1 MVTDHRSRRCHEYSN
16 LNSNTLQL
24 AAGIGIFAKN
34 HKTQTCSVPLA
45 AHKVMANLN
54 RQILSL
60 LIFAGVILFL
70 AISYYFRSSGLEDD
84 AFILNQILKKG
95 ELTVI
100 TRNNAHCYYSYRDQ
114 EMGFEYD
121 LAKAFAD
128 HLGVKL
134 NIQIAEKWEG
144 MIPNL
149 MNKSGDMIAAS
160 MTITPNRSQKVLFSD
175 SYMDIQQHLIVH
187 RDNHTIRNLE
197 DLSGQV
203 VHTRKGTSYQERLET
218 LTAQIPD
225 LTIML
230 HEDVPTEEFIRQ
242 VAEKEIDITIADSN
256 IALLNRRYYP
266 QAIMAGPLGEAEALG
281 WAVHPRARQLLEKIN
296 QFFKQIKSNGQYQKL
311 RQQYYAEVESFDYFD
326 LKVYHRRLATRLPK
340 YQPILMASAREYG
353 FDWRLIAA
361 QMYQESHFRQYAR
374 SNAGAYGLMQL
385 TRRTAKSFGVTKL
398 YDPEQNIYA
407 GIQHLRR
414 LHDYFDIESK
424 TDRMDIS
431 MAAYNIGQGH
441 VRDAQKLAIKLR
453 MDPKKWSTLERVLP
467 LLRYRRYYKDTIY
480 GYCRGTEPVA
490 YIKQIRIY
498 YDILKRQ
505 AIDFERQPS

>member
-1 MVTDHRSRRCHEYSN
+1 MLFTFISYINMVN
-16 LNSNTLQL
+16 L
-24 AAGIGIFAKN
+24 
-34 HKTQTCSVPLA
+34 
-45 AHKVMANLN
+45 LN
-54 RQILSL
+54 RTFLCLFYVTVILVLTSSCDFPIFTPEDDVSILS
-60 LIFAGVILFL
+60 
-70 AISYYFRSSGLEDD
+70 
-84 AFILNQILKKG
+84 QILKKG

-128 HLGVKL
+128 YLGVGL
-134 NIQIAEKWEG
+134 NIRIADKWEG
-144 MIPNL
+144 MIPDL
-149 MNKSGDMIAAS
+149 MNKSGDLIAAS
-160 MTITPNRSQKVLFSD
+160 MTITPSRSQKVLFSK

-187 RDNHTIRNLE
+187 RDNNTIRSRD

-203 VHTRKGTSYQERLET
+203 VHTRKGTSYQERLEV
-218 LTAQIPD
+218 LKSQIPD
-225 LTIML
+225 LTIVL
-230 HEDVPTEEFIRQ
+230 HADVPTEEFIRQ
-242 VAEKEIDITIADSN
+242 VAEKEIDITVADSN

-266 QAIMAGPLGEAEALG
+266 QTIMAAPLGEAEALG
-281 WAVHPRARQLLEKIN
+281 WAVHPQAHQLLDKID
-296 QFFKQIKSNGQYQKL
+296 QFFKHIKSNGQFQEL
-311 RQQYYAEVESFDYFD
+311 RRQYYAEVESFDYFD

-340 YQPILMASAREYG
+340 YQPILMAAAREYG

-374 SNAGAYGLMQL
+374 SHAGAYGLMQL

-407 GIQHLRR
+407 GIQHLRN
-414 LHDYFDIESK
+414 LYDYFIIESES
-424 TDRMDIS
+424 DRMDIA

-441 VRDAQKLAIKLR
+441 VRDAQKLAITLR
-453 MDPKKWSTLERVLP
+453 MDPNRWSSLKKVLP
-467 LLRYRRYYKDTIY
+467 LLRYRRYYKDTTY

-490 YIKQIRIY
+490 YIKQIKIY

-505 AIDFERQPS
+505 AIDFER

>member
-1 MVTDHRSRRCHEYSN
+1 MVDRN
-16 LNSNTLQL
+16 
-24 AAGIGIFAKN
+24 
-34 HKTQTCSVPLA
+34 
-45 AHKVMANLN
+45 N
-54 RQILSL
+54 RTLSL
-60 LIFAGVILFL
+60 LISGIVILL
-70 AISYYFRSSGLEDD
+70 LTSSCDFPMFTSEDD
-84 AFILNQILKKG
+84 AVLSQILKKG

-121 LAKAFAD
+121 LAKAFANYI
-128 HLGVKL
+128 GVKL
-134 NIQIAEKWEG
+134 TIRIAEKWEG
-144 MIPNL
+144 MIPDL
-149 MNKSGDMIAAS
+149 MNKSGDLIAAS
-160 MTITPNRSQKVLFSD
+160 MTITPSRSQKVLFSD

-187 RDNHTIRNLE
+187 RDNHAIRSLE

-203 VHTRKGTSYQERLET
+203 VHTRKGTSYQERLEA
-218 LTAQIPD
+218 LKSQIPD
-225 LTIML
+225 LTIAL
-230 HEDVPTEEFIRQ
+230 HVDVPTEELIRQ
-242 VAEKEIDITIADSN
+242 VAENEIKITVADNN

-266 QAIMAGPLGEAEALG
+266 QAIMAGPLGEAESLG
-281 WAVHPRARQLLEKIN
+281 WAVHPQAHQLIEKIN
-296 QFFKQIKSNGQYQKL
+296 QFFKEIKSNGQYQEL
-311 RQQYYAEVESFDYFD
+311 RRQYYAEVDSFDYFD

-340 YQPILMASAREYG
+340 YQPILMAAAREYG

-374 SNAGAYGLMQL
+374 SHAGAYGLMQL

-414 LHDYFDIESK
+414 LFDYFDIESES
-424 TDRMDIS
+424 DRMDIAL
-431 MAAYNIGQGH
+431 AAYNIGQGH

-453 MDPKKWSTLERVLP
+453 LDPHKWSTLEKVLP
-467 LLRYRRYYKDTIY
+467 LLRYQRYYQDTTY

-490 YIKQIRIY
+490 YIKQIKIY

-505 AIDFERQPS
+505 AIDYGQ

>member
-1 MVTDHRSRRCHEYSN
+1 MSISLDNMVDLLKRTR
-16 LNSNTLQL
+16 LLL
-24 AAGIGIFAKN
+24 LFGI
-34 HKTQTCSVPLA
+34 
-45 AHKVMANLN
+45 
-54 RQILSL
+54 
-60 LIFAGVILFL
+60 VILAL
-70 AISYYFRSSGLEDD
+70 TSSCDFPMSVSEDD
-84 AFILNQILKKG
+84 DSILNQILKKG

-128 HLGVKL
+128 HIGVTLK
-134 NIQIAEKWEG
+134 IRIADKWEG
-144 MIPNL
+144 MIPDL
-149 MNKSGDMIAAS
+149 MNKSGDLIAAS
-160 MTITPNRSQKVLFSD
+160 MTITPSRSQKVLFSD
-175 SYMDIQQHLIVH
+175 SYMNIQQHLIVH
-187 RDNHTIRNLE
+187 RDNYTIRNLK
-197 DLSGQV
+197 DLNGQV
-203 VHTRKGTSYQERLET
+203 VHIRKGTSYQERLES
-218 LTAQIPD
+218 LKPQIPD
-225 LTIML
+225 LTIAS
-230 HEDVPTEEFIRQ
+230 HDDVPTEELIRQ
-242 VAEKEIDITIADSN
+242 VAEKEIDITVADSN

-281 WAVHPRARQLLEKIN
+281 WAVHPQAYQLLEKIN
-296 QFFKQIKSNGQYQKL
+296 QFFKQIKSNGQYHEL

-326 LKVYHRRLATRLPK
+326 LKVFHRRLATRLPK
-340 YQPILMASAREYG
+340 YQPILMAAAREYG

-374 SNAGAYGLMQL
+374 SHAGAYGLMQL

-407 GIQHLRR
+407 GIQHLRK
-414 LHDYFDIESK
+414 LYAYFDIENES
-424 TDRMDIS
+424 DRMDIA

-453 MDPKKWSTLERVLP
+453 KDPHKWSTLEEVLP
-467 LLRYRRYYKDTIY
+467 LLRYRRYYKDTVY
-480 GYCRGTEPVA
+480 GYARGTEPVA

-505 AIDFERQPS
+505 ALDFER

>member
-1 MVTDHRSRRCHEYSN
+1 M
-16 LNSNTLQL
+16 
-24 AAGIGIFAKN
+24 
-34 HKTQTCSVPLA
+34 
-45 AHKVMANLN
+45 MANLFKPT
-54 RQILSL
+54 L
-60 LIFAGVILFL
+60 LCLIMGIVTL
-70 AISYYFRSSGLEDD
+70 ALTSSCDFPMSGSEDD
-84 AFILNQILKKG
+84 ASILNQILKTG

-128 HLGVKL
+128 HMGVTLK
-134 NIQIAEKWEG
+134 IRIADKWEG
-144 MIPNL
+144 MIPDL
-149 MNKSGDMIAAS
+149 MNRSGDLIAAS
-160 MTITPNRSQKVLFSD
+160 MTITPKRRQKVLFSD
-175 SYMDIQQHLIVH
+175 SYMNIQQHLIVH
-187 RDNHTIRNLE
+187 RDNYSIRNLE
-197 DLSGQV
+197 DLTGQV
-203 VHTRKGTSYQERLET
+203 VHIRKGTSYQERLEALKT
-218 LTAQIPD
+218 QITD
-225 LTIML
+225 VTIAS

-242 VAEKEIDITIADSN
+242 VAEKEIDITVADSN

-281 WAVHPRARQLLEKIN
+281 WAVHPQAYQLIEKIN
-296 QFFKQIKSNGQYQKL
+296 QFFKKIKSNGRYHEL
-311 RQQYYAEVESFDYFD
+311 RRQYYAEVESFDYFD

-340 YQPILMASAREYG
+340 YQPILMAAAREYG

-374 SNAGAYGLMQL
+374 SHAGAYGLMQL

-407 GIQHLRR
+407 GIQHLRK
-414 LHDYFDIESK
+414 LHDYFEIENES
-424 TDRMDIS
+424 DRMDIA

-441 VRDAQKLAIKLR
+441 VRDAQRLAIKLR
-453 MDPKKWSTLERVLP
+453 MDPHKWSSLKKVLP
-467 LLRYRRYYKDTIY
+467 LLRYRRYHKDTVY

-490 YIKQIRIY
+490 YIKQIKIY

-505 AIDFERQPS
+505 ALDFER